1 MFCIMVH
8 SYMEPLL
15 VQRELIFDLF
25 YYSLMEYIE
34 CQQPTMQFHV

>member
-1 MFCIMVH
+1 MFCVMAH

-15 VQRELIFDLF
+15 VQRKLIFECF

-34 CQQPTMQFHV
+34 CQHQVLQ

>member
-1 MFCIMVH
+1 MFCVMVH

-15 VQRELIFDLF
+15 VQRELIFELF

-34 CQQPTMQFHV
+34 CHHQVLQ